1 MLGRRLY
8 AIIATPM
15 RTARLT
21 TVVVSALASIAP
33 LAFAALAVGNSAACQ
48 GSRPAGA
55 NGDDASTGSSPGDA
69 AVEHVRIP
77 YDGLPAPESGPRTP
91 VQAEFL
97 STRVQTMELMFAAG
111 EMQTSGE
118 PFVQNFAGRNLAYYD
133 RYFLPVDQY
142 LVPIAHGMQFYEQY
156 TDLFGFSGAVE
167 SYEYS
172 KMHMNMV
179 ANQTGAGVSLAN
191 GPLIA
196 ARPGA
201 TPRDRLRTRM
211 QQLIV
216 AAGTVASGY
225 ATLDAGA
232 GNPLND
238 FGFAGLWPS
247 LAPYRSF
254 DPTMSPDPTI
264 VHSCTTVSGYGGI
277 VFFGSSPV
285 NEYECAYNSLNLP
298 DRTGQVEP
306 VIGPGILGY
315 TTWKESLWGVDFTG
329 RLHDSQAQPVTA
341 VAPQDM
347 ASVGLPANAV
357 QGVEPPS
364 CALVV
369 SGTPCSSPGTYIGST
384 PLEGMWGL
392 AMLDEIDNAGAWL
405 MSSLATADGV
415 SLGGFGSVLQG
426 IQYDYG
432 SPLLWFPTAVAV
444 TEDGTTPYP
453 GIRALA
459 IQDATSHAVDLAALA
474 QGYSLYFGMTDSR
487 NVAVGQQIG
496 LQITFDGTTF
506 AADDGRPDGESTPHD
521 RALAVMRVAFVD
533 LDRIHTDPGTGIIV
547 DSATIQGGAVT
558 RGTTVTTTSLGHVV
572 IGLRHLLM
580 GCNASVSQYGAPDPD
595 PSKDALGILNSVP
608 IHPPPVAGASP
619 LFSPYVRQVLLAQA
633 EFVRDVLTTSTG
645 NVANDASLSGGRWTP
660 DPAPTRLESQAAALR
675 VLVEAWFLTQDTSYR
690 DRAQAVAR
698 TLLTAFWSQPGL
710 MFRSQLGGA
719 DDVVMTPEIFGWL
732 TSALRE
738 TYEGIWVPGDPL
750 LDRGVLEGYIARNNK
765 LFLNGW
771 DDLDGNQVVD
781 QPGECLA
788 ARMQM
793 GEQALTGEIGT
804 TNNGVTQPSE
814 PDHDHDCVHNIAD
827 AGVGSLLAS
836 QVHYHAP

>member
-1 MLGRRLY
+1 MPRSS
-8 AIIATPM
+8 TC
-15 RTARLT
+15 
-21 TVVVSALASIAP
+21 AS
-33 LAFAALAVGNSAACQ
+33 L
-48 GSRPAGA
+48 
-55 NGDDASTGSSPGDA
+55 
-69 AVEHVRIP
+69 
-77 YDGLPAPESGPRTP
+77 YDGLPEPEAGPRTA
-91 VQAEFL
+91 VKAEFV
-97 STRVQTMELMFAAG
+97 STRVDTMQLMFAAG

-142 LVPIAHGMQFYEQY
+142 LVPVVHGPPFYEQY

-196 ARPGA
+196 TRAGA
-201 TPRDRLRTRM
+201 TPRDKLRTRM

-247 LAPYRSF
+247 LDPYRSF
-254 DPTMSPDPTI
+254 DPTMAPDLTI

-285 NEYECAYNSLNLP
+285 NEYECAYNSLQLT
-298 DRTGQVEP
+298 DRTAQVEP

-341 VAPQDM
+341 VAPEDM
-347 ASVGLPANAV
+347 ASVGLAGNAV
-357 QGVEPPS
+357 QAVEPPA
-364 CALVV
+364 CALVA
-369 SGTPCSSPGTYIGST
+369 SGVPCSSPGTYIGST

-392 AMLDEIDNAGAWL
+392 AMLDEIDNAGSWL
-405 MSSLATADGV
+405 LSSLATSDGTTL
-415 SLGGFGSVLQG
+415 SGFGTVLQA
-426 IQYDYG
+426 IQYDYT
-432 SPLLWFPTAVAV
+432 SPLQWFPTAIAV
-444 TEDGTTPYP
+444 TEDGNAPYP
-453 GIRALA
+453 GVTSLA
-459 IQDATSHAVDLAALA
+459 IQDATSNAVDLAALA
-474 QGYSLYFGMTDSR
+474 QGYSLYFGMTDAR
-487 NVAVGQQIG
+487 NAAVGQQIG

-506 AADDGRPDGESTPHD
+506 AADDGLPDGENTPHD

-547 DSATIQGGAVT
+547 DSATIAGGNVT

-580 GCNASVSQYGAPDPD
+580 GCNASVTQYGAPDPD
-595 PSKDALGILNSVP
+595 PSKDAVGILNTVP
-608 IHPPPVAGASP
+608 IDPAPTDGGSPPA
-619 LFSPYVRQVLLAQA
+619 FSPYVRQVLLDQAQ
-633 EFVRDVLTTSTG
+633 FVRDVLTTSTG
-645 NVANDASLSGGRWTP
+645 TVANDATLAGGQWTP
-660 DPAPTRLESQAAALR
+660 DTAPTLLESQGAALR

-690 DRAQAVAR
+690 DRARAVAR
-698 TLLTAFWSQPGL
+698 TLLTAFWSEPAL
-710 MFRSQLGGA
+710 MFRSQVGGA
-719 DDVVMTPEIFGWL
+719 DDVVMTPERFAWL
-732 TSALRE
+732 QQALRE
-738 TYEGIWVPGDPL
+738 TYEGIWVTGDPM
-750 LDRGVLEGYIARNNK
+750 LDRGVLEGYIARVNK
-765 LFLNGW
+765 LYLNGW
-771 DDLDGNQVVD
+771 DDLNGNQIPD
-781 QPGECLA
+781 QPQECLT

-793 GEQALTGEIGT
+793 GEQALTGEIGVV
-804 TNNGVTQPSE
+804 NNGVPQPSE
-814 PDHDHDCVHNIAD
+814 PDHDHDCVLNIAT
-827 AGVGSLLAS
+827 AKMGSLLAS
-836 QVHYHAP
+836 QVHFHSP